1 MASKGEALDQ
11 FDIRLLAAIQRNA
24 ELTQAEL
31 SQLVNLSAAQCSRRL
46 DRLRSDGFVQ
56 NVVAILNPEKLGF
69 SVVAHTLVSLRAHT
83 EEGNEQLHRFVE
95 TAPEILECYSQT
107 GEADFLMKIVASDL
121 DHLSVFLERMIKVAG
136 GLASV
141 RSSIVLRTL
150 KKSTELPLQIMR

>member
-1 MASKGEALDQ
+1 MASKGKALDQ
-11 FDIRLLAAIQRNA
+11 FDIRLLAGLQKNA

-46 DRLRSDGFVQ
+46 DRLRSEGFVQ
-56 NVVAILNPEKLGF
+56 NVVAILNPEKLGL
-69 SVVAHTLVSLRAHT
+69 SVVAHTLVSLRVHT
-83 EEGNEQLHRFVE
+83 EESNEQLHRFIE
-95 TAPEILECYSQT
+95 TSREILECYSQT

-121 DHLSVFLERMIKVAG
+121 DHLSVFLERMIKFTG

-150 KKSTELPLQIMR
+150 KKSTELPLQIMQ